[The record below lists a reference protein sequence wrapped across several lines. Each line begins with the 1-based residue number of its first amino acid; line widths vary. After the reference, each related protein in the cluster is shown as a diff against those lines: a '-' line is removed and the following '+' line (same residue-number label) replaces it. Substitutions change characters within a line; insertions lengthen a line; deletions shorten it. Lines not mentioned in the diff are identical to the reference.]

1 MCVCA
6 CMHAHNTQH
15 TLYVYVMS
23 IYVACFGGRKD
34 RAEMTVTAGRE
45 TDGRTDGLTDGT
57 HSDTRR

>member
-1 MCVCA
+1 
-6 CMHAHNTQH
+6 MHAHNTQH